1 MAPVAVRPSV
11 RKRWL
16 YPIAVLVGTAIC
28 VYGGLYTLDR
38 ILDGSGD
45 ITSWFD
51 FQHDHITDS
60 VGGLSGTIAAVLGI
74 IITVVSIIVQLSAER
89 YAQVT
94 DMFFRDRT
102 NRGVLAF
109 YVIGCVC
116 GIFNAFSIHD
126 DFVPRVSLTVMVVV
140 AIVGFAIM
148 APYFAYVFDF
158 LQPEN
163 IIARIRKDAQAAARS
178 GAKAAQTALDDAQR
192 SALAGME
199 QLTDITINSISGKDK
214 IIATAGVDA
223 LKDFAVRYLELK
235 KESTPAWFAVGRG
248 IRENPDFVSMTP
260 QSLEHMVARRT
271 WVEWKVLRQYQA
283 IYSEA
288 LATMRDINYV
298 IAIDTRYI
306 GEAALRAGDPEAL
319 ALCVKFFNSYL
330 RATLN
335 AKDVRTAYNILNQ
348 YRQLAEAIV
357 RAGWHD
363 KAVEVAGYIKYYGHV
378 SYANKLAFVTETV
391 AYDLCALCEVT
402 HASKS
407 PVEGRILQTFLEV
420 DQPAGEGDVQETGLR
435 GVRKAQVKLAT
446 YYLVSD
452 AEPLARRIFDDM
464 KNERAE
470 RLKSIR
476 DELMAVESEDFWE
489 VIDRGANFDYL
500 PPDRKAALK
509 TFFGW
514 FNRLSGELPATP
526 AATTAAAPAVQTPAQ
541 TSKEA
546 TS

>member
-1 MAPVAVRPSV
+1 VTVRPSA

-38 ILDGSGD
+38 VLAGHGGPA
-45 ITSWFD
+45 SWFS

-102 NRGVLAF
+102 NRSVLAF

-126 DFVPRVSLTVMVVV
+126 DFVPRVSLTVMVCV

-163 IIARIRKDAQAAARS
+163 IIARIRKDAQAAART
-178 GAKAAQTALDDAQR
+178 GARAAEDALDEAQR
-192 SALAGME
+192 SSLAGME

-223 LKDFAVRYLELK
+223 LKDFAVRYVEEK
-235 KESTPAWFAVGRG
+235 KEAQPAWFAVGRG
-248 IRENPDFVSMTP
+248 IRENPDFVSMAP
-260 QSLEHMVARRT
+260 QSLDHMVARKT

-283 IYSEA
+283 IYIEA

-306 GEAALRAGDPEAL
+306 GEAAIRAGDREAL

-348 YRQLAEAIV
+348 YRQLAEAVV
-357 RAGWHD
+357 RGKWHD

-391 AYDLCALCEVT
+391 AYDLCALCEVA
-402 HASKS
+402 HAAQS
-407 PVEGRILQTFLEV
+407 PVEGKILQTFLEV

-446 YYLVSD
+446 FYLVSD

-464 KNERAE
+464 KNERPE

-500 PPDRKAALK
+500 PPERKAALK
-509 TFFGW
+509 TYFGW
-514 FNRLSGELPATP
+514 FNRLSGELPA
-526 AATTAAAPAVQTPAQ
+526 
-541 TSKEA
+541 SKEA